1 MQVASFCGSLGSMSA
16 NAAALD
22 VATRR
27 VLETGHDIIAVA
39 GLESIPPF
47 HPEQV
52 DDPAAVVSEFRRSLE
67 SCDAV
72 LLSAPEYAG
81 GVAGLTK
88 NALDWLVGSGSLY
101 HRTVGVLS
109 AGTTGGAHAIEQLVR
124 TLSWQGALVVAV
136 LGIDAPRPKMDERG
150 VFTDDATISAIEA
163 WADKV
168 IAAANASPSDRTEMV
183 ATIVTSYGID
193 AQRFGT
199 IP

>member
-27 VLETGHDIIAVA
+27 VLEAGHHIVVVS
-39 GLESIPPF
+39 GLDSIPPF
-47 HPEQV
+47 NPEQV

-101 HRTVGVLS
+101 HRSAGVLS
-109 AGTTGGAHAIEQLVR
+109 AGTTGGVQAIDQLVR
-124 TLSWQGALVVAV
+124 TLSWQGALVVAE
-136 LGIDAPRPKMDERG
+136 LGIDAPRTKMDAHGAFSDE
-150 VFTDDATISAIEA
+150 ATISAIEA
-163 WADKV
+163 WTDKV
-168 IAAANASPSDRTEMV
+168 IAAASASPSVRMAMV
-183 ATIVTSYGID
+183 SAIVTNYGID
-193 AQRFGT
+193 PQRFGT
-199 IP
+199 IR

>member
-1 MQVASFCGSLGSMSA
+1 MRVASFCGSLGSMSA

-27 VLETGHDIIAVA
+27 VLETGHDIVTVT

-67 SCDAV
+67 SCDA
-72 LLSAPEYAG
+72 LLLAAPEYAG
-81 GVAGLTK
+81 GVAGSTK

-136 LGIDAPRPKMDERG
+136 LGIDAPRTKMDVHG
-150 VFTDDATISAIEA
+150 VFTDDATISAIEE
-163 WADKV
+163 WADNV
-168 IAAANASPSDRTEMV
+168 IAAADASPSERTEMV
-183 ATIVTSYGID
+183 STIVTSYGID
-193 AQRFGT
+193 PQRFGT
-199 IP
+199 IR